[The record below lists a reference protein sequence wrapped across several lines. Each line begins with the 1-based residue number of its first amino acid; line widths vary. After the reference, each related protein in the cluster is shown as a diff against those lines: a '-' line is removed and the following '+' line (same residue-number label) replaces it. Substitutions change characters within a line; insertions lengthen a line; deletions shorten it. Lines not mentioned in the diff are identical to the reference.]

1 VSTHLNDIPS
11 AAVVAVGYP
20 PAVMTETDA
29 GPTID
34 LANADGPCFA
44 IQVVGSVSTADT
56 LTGALE
62 ESADGSTWTAVSGGA
77 FTVASAAGVQTIR
90 FERTKRYVR
99 WVGTIAGTD
108 PEIAAAVVVGQ
119 QKKVF

>member
-1 VSTHLNDIPS
+1 MSTHINDIPN
-11 AAVVAVGYP
+11 AAVIAAAFP
-20 PAVMTETDA
+20 PAALTETDA

-44 IQVVGSVSTADT
+44 VQLVGSVSSGDT

-62 ESADGSTWTAVSGGA
+62 ESTDGSTWTAVTGGA
-77 FTVASAAGVQTIR
+77 FTVASAVGVQSLR

-108 PEIAAAVVVGQ
+108 PEIVAAVVVGQ
-119 QKKVF
+119 QKKLF